1 MHKSTSPN
9 IYCPHTPGNSAGDL
23 FAKPH
28 TFKGWNRD
36 LQGSGSIKMG
46 HQWNHPAVEIFLCP
60 HWRCIRI
67 ETPPATSMKVR
78 RFSIWI
84 FPKNRG
90 IYPKMD
96 DLSWKT
102 LLKWMIWGCFPIFGN
117 IHFRVFKCETRCR
130 LIDRSGWS
138 WPTGNVFLAAFC
150 FTTSRRGSTGRWK
163 RSRCQTFQ
171 KSDLWETK
179 KTSSKCSTQNLQNYL
194 EKTSLKTKPLEDKLV
209 LHISSEAFHLI
220 SWELGKLSL
229 HESFKYNGAW
239 WKLTGPTCPR
249 QWEDKPLVTG
259 NRVKHPEFLLR
270 PFVRHS
276 IGTKAQC
283 SWLLITIW

>member
-1 MHKSTSPN
+1 M
-9 IYCPHTPGNSAGDL
+9 
-23 FAKPH
+23 
-28 TFKGWNRD
+28 WNT
-36 LQGSGSIKMG
+36 LQVDRPIGLIVTHWECFFGSILLHNQPKRIHRKM
-46 HQWNHPAVEIFLCP
+46 EKI
-60 HWRCIRI
+60 
-67 ETPPATSMKVR
+67 
-78 RFSIWI
+78 
-84 FPKNRG
+84 
-90 IYPKMD
+90 KMP
-96 DLSWKT
+96 DLSEVR
-102 LLKWMIWGCFPIFGN
+102 F
-117 IHFRVFKCETRCR
+117 V
-130 LIDRSGWS
+130 
-138 WPTGNVFLAAFC
+138 
-150 FTTSRRGSTGRWK
+150 
-163 RSRCQTFQ
+163 
-171 KSDLWETK
+171 ETK

-270 PFVRHS
+270 PFARHS